1 MKLEKDNPNVLAPPP
16 LIILGGLVLGG
27 LLTWL
32 FSPKALLP
40 FGWALGI
47 GVNLMAA
54 GLAIIATAIWQMRRA
69 ETNVEPWK
77 PTTAILDEG
86 LYGVSRNPIYAAMAL
101 VFLGV
106 AFLFNSFWFLPPLL
120 ALVLPAIHYGVILR
134 EEAYLERKF
143 GIEYLNYKNRVRR
156 WL

>member
-1 MKLEKDNPNVLAPPP
+1 MKTEKDNPNVVAPPP
-16 LIILGGLVLGG
+16 LIFLGGLILGG

-32 FSPKALLP
+32 FSPPPLLP

-47 GVNLMAA
+47 GINLMSA
-54 GLAIIATAIWQMRRA
+54 GLAAIATAIWQMRRA
-69 ETNVEPWK
+69 KTNVEPWK

-86 LYGVSRNPIYAAMAL
+86 LYGVSRNPIYAGMVL
-101 VFLGV
+101 VYLGV
-106 AFLFNSFWFLPPLL
+106 AVLFNSFWFLPPLI
-120 ALVLPAIHYGVILR
+120 LVLPAMYYGVILR

-143 GIEYLNYKNRVRR
+143 GSEYLNYKNRVRR